1 MTARTAKNAGELD
14 PLVQAITDKLAAQD
28 NASRLQRA
36 TALAASL
43 FPVEDGSPKGSELGQ
58 DPGEKAVGCFGVFG
72 SSIGDLCFF
81 GICSAYK
88 NGFYTDKDGDSH
100 RHFRPI
106 ATSAADLSWLKD
118 NDA

>member
-1 MTARTAKNAGELD
+1 MTAKNAATPD
-14 PLVQAITDKLAAQD
+14 PLVHAIADKLAAQD

-72 SSIGDLCFF
+72 SNIGDFCFF
-81 GICSAYK
+81 GTCFGYK
-88 NGFYTDKDGDSH
+88 DSLYKDKDGDTH
-100 RHFRPI
+100 HHFRPI
-106 ATSAADLSWLKD
+106 TISAADLAWIKD
-118 NDA
+118 NEA